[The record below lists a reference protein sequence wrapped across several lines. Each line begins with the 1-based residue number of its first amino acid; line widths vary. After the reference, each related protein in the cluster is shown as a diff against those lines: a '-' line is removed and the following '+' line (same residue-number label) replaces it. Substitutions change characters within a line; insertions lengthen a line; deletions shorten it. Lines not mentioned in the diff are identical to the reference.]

1 MDAEDLTQEI
11 FLQAFKNLSGLKA
24 AEKFRSW
31 LFSIAINRVIDFHRK
46 RVFRSLFGASS
57 DNVEIQEPDQETR
70 DNPEALKNLMRQDFW
85 RQIGEILNKLSR
97 MEKEVFLLRFFDHL
111 SIKEITHAMGKS
123 ESTIKTHLYRALK
136 KFRKDPLAIALLEE
150 KLL

>member
-24 AEKFRSW
+24 AEKFRIW
-31 LFSIAINRVIDFHRK
+31 LFSIAINRVRDFHRK

-111 SIKEITHAMGKS
+111 SIKEITHAMRKS
-123 ESTIKTHLYRALK
+123 ESTVKTHLYRALK

-150 KLL
+150 KLP